1 MKFFPI
7 VFILAV
13 VCLAVAAQVSC
24 FDYFFVWVS
33 ISNLWRTPMYKTGS
47 PWWNLQFP
55 ENPNQVDS
63 EKNLAQSICHD
74 DNDGQT
80 NNCKIIDYT
89 TN

>member
-13 VCLAVAAQVSC
+13 VGLAVAAGVSYLT
-24 FDYFFVWVS
+24 FLVLVS

-63 EKNLAQSICHD
+63 EKNLARSICHD